1 VQPHLLSSSKVSS
14 KKLVQRR
21 EDDAAARDVSVC
33 ACTSKESK
41 LSTIM
46 QELVQRGEDD
56 AAARDREL
64 QGTTQFNGITRY
76 KSTNTD
82 IPLQARKRE
91 LQGTTQ
97 FTCIA
102 STKVQMLTPARRG
115 RRGSAR
121 ARADRYTQF
130 TCITRYK
137 FTNTA
142 IPLRACG
149 FFFYSKSP
157 PRAGSIPFTC
167 GTKVLALL
175 VQKYEYW
182 QFRVV
187 PRGSDELLNKCLY

>member
-1 VQPHLLSSSKVSS
+1 
-14 KKLVQRR
+14 
-21 EDDAAARDVSVC
+21 
-33 ACTSKESK
+33 
-41 LSTIM
+41 M

-56 AAARDREL
+56 AAAREREL

-91 LQGTTQ
+91 LQGSTQ

-121 ARADRYTQF
+121 ERADMYTQF

-137 FTNTA
+137 STNA
-142 IPLRACG
+142 DIPLRERG
-149 FFFYSKSP
+149 FSFMFLFFVLKRP
-157 PRAGSIPFTC
+157 PRAARTQFTC
-167 GTKVLALL
+167 STKVLALL
-175 VQKYEYW
+175 VQKYKYRH
-182 QFRVV
+182 FRVV
-187 PRGSDELLNKCLY
+187 HCGSAGAKSG